1 MNKDSDA
8 RVEIRTLGERII
20 GNSRY
25 TPYSPKSLSLH
36 FIKEKSDF
44 VKTKTMTDLKIKVE
58 EALEQIRPYLQADG
72 GNVSLLEITTD
83 KVVKLELLGACKS
96 CSMSAMTLKAGIEE
110 TIKRV
115 APEITAVEA
124 INVSVTA

>member
-1 MNKDSDA
+1 MN
-8 RVEIRTLGERII
+8 TL
-20 GNSRY
+20 
-25 TPYSPKSLSLH
+25 KL
-36 FIKEKSDF
+36 
-44 VKTKTMTDLKIKVE
+44 KVE

-72 GNVSLLEITTD
+72 GNVSLIEITSD

-110 TIKRV
+110 SIKRI

-124 INVSVTA
+124 INVASLTV